1 MQIMMFATVT
11 SITVRVK
18 ILEKVYWIVNRIA
31 LFQELDVQE
40 LDLLEP
46 LFEQLSFRTGTIIFQ
61 QGETAKFIYFVLN
74 GTVDIS
80 FKPYDGIPITVSH
93 VGKGGLFGWSA
104 IVGSEKY
111 TSSAIA
117 IEPAKVFRVQGS
129 ELRKF
134 CVEHPDDG
142 KEILERLADGASSRW
157 KDAHKQVKAILLQEL
172 QA

>member
-1 MQIMMFATVT
+1 MQKVMFATVT
-11 SITVRVK
+11 RVTDRDN

-31 LFQELDVQE
+31 LFQELDVQQLE
-40 LDLLEP
+40 LLKP
-46 LFEQLSFRTGTIIFQ
+46 FFEQLSLRAGTIIFQ
-61 QGETAKFIYFVLN
+61 QGETAKFIYFVIS

-134 CVEHPDDG
+134 CVEHPEAG

-157 KDAHKQVKAILLQEL
+157 KDAHKQVKTILLQGL
-172 QA
+172 KH